1 MVKFANSCR
10 QEFNALMSEL
20 VTQLGPDTR
29 GLMLRIGLHSGPV
42 TAGVLRGKNSR
53 FQLFGDTVNTASRME
68 SNGIPNKIHI
78 SFETAKLL
86 IDAGKGHWVQE
97 RDTLVQAKGKG
108 TIRTY
113 WAEPTTRGPRSVEI
127 ASGQDETEKAE
138 DKTDLIDWAADVLIS
153 LTKQAASHHNAY
165 KATEQVPKTRAE
177 QPAATAIDEFV
188 EIIEVPRFLRTST
201 SLLKE
206 PVDLSDTVT
215 RQVIGFVRAISKT
228 YRGKFLYLR
237 SSNFHKVR
245 R

>member
-1 MVKFANSCR
+1 MIA
-10 QEFNALMSEL
+10 
-20 VTQLGPDTR
+20 
-29 GLMLRIGLHSGPV
+29 
-42 TAGVLRGKNSR
+42 SR
-53 FQLFGDTVNTASRME
+53 LLQNLTVNTASRME

-97 RDTLVQAKGKG
+97 RDTIVQAKGKG

-113 WAEPTTRGPRSVEI
+113 WAEPTTRGPRSVET
-127 ASGQDETEKAE
+127 SGQDETKKAA
-138 DKTDLIDWAADVLIS
+138 DKTDLIDWAADILIS
-153 LTKQAASHHNAY
+153 LTKQAAGHHNAY
-165 KATEQVPKTRAE
+165 KATEQRPKLRAE

-188 EIIEVPRFLRTST
+188 EIIEVSRFLRTST

-228 YRGKFLYLR
+228 YRGKFPYLR
-237 SSNFHKVR
+237 SSNFR
-245 R
+245 TEIR